1 MTNFNEETPGPS
13 PDQNKEK
20 TVKHFLSK
28 NEIIDRLDDAVKQS
42 EEGKISDL
50 QLFAH
55 AANAWREAN
64 HNPAIKSALE
74 KEMRKRRLVLHQIAP
89 LNISKDG
96 DPIRKRYDPNY
107 WLGTEELRNNPKGFL
122 LNRIASLKNLFE
134 SLQIT

>member
-1 MTNFNEETPGPS
+1 MTNFNEETPISNQEGKQTP
-13 PDQNKEK
+13 E
-20 TVKHFLSK
+20 HLLSK

-42 EEGKISDL
+42 EEGEISDL

-89 LNISKDG
+89 LDIPKHG
-96 DPIRKRYDPNY
+96 DPIRKRYNPNY
-107 WLGTEELRNNPKGFL
+107 WLGTEELRNDPKGFL

>member
-1 MTNFNEETPGPS
+1 MTNFSEETPGPS

-74 KEMRKRRLVLHQIAP
+74 EEMRKRR
-89 LNISKDG
+89 
-96 DPIRKRYDPNY
+96 
-107 WLGTEELRNNPKGFL
+107 
-122 LNRIASLKNLFE
+122 
-134 SLQIT
+134 

>member
-1 MTNFNEETPGPS
+1 MPENLNRSES
-13 PDQNKEK
+13 QNQPEHLVLKE
-20 TVKHFLSK
+20 
-28 NEIIDRLDDAVKQS
+28 NIIDGLDEAVERFQ
-42 EEGKISDL
+42 EGEISDL

-74 KEMRKRRLVLHQIAP
+74 EEMRKRRLALHQMAP
-89 LNISKDG
+89 LNIPKHG

-107 WLGTEELRNNPKGFL
+107 WLGTEELRNDPKGFL